1 MAIAARPSQIRTIL
15 VTDPRQETPMRY
27 LDVPSTALLLA
38 VAFASTAAVAQQP
51 RPSGP
56 PPAAAPAQPQ
66 AEQPAPP
73 APYKVMPVT
82 LAKPLADPSFDAFRK
97 ELAEIAKKK
106 DRAALAAR
114 VVAKGFFWQRED
126 SNVADAKKPGV
137 DNLAAA
143 IGLDA
148 KDGSGWEALGAY
160 VADTTGEENPE
171 MKGVICTPAAPMF
184 DEKDLEQV
192 AQATKTDATEW
203 AYPTAPGLEVRTKA
217 AAGAP
222 VVDKLGIN
230 LLRLY
235 ADEKQSEA
243 NADWIRIVTPSGK
256 VGYVLVSAIMPL
268 VSDQLCYVKDAT
280 GWRITGYAGGGGG
293 EQ

>member
-1 MAIAARPSQIRTIL
+1 
-15 VTDPRQETPMRY
+15 MRY
-27 LDVPSTALLLA
+27 LCVRSTSLLIA
-38 VAFASTAAVAQQP
+38 VALASTATEAQQP

-56 PPAAAPAQPQ
+56 PPAAAPAEPPPQ
-66 AEQPAPP
+66 QAAPP

-82 LAKPLADPSFDAFRK
+82 LAKAIAEPSLEAFRK
-97 ELAEIAKKK
+97 ELADIAKKK

-126 SNVADAKKPGV
+126 SNVADGKKTGI

-160 VADTTGEENPE
+160 VADPTGEQNPE
-171 MKGVICTPAAPMF
+171 MNGVICTPATPVF
-184 DEKDLEQV
+184 NEKDLEQV
-192 AQATKTDATEW
+192 AETTKTDATEW
-203 AYPTAPGLEVRTKA
+203 AYPPAPGLEVHAKPA
-217 AAGAP
+217 ATAP
-222 VVDKLGIN
+222 IVERLGIN

-243 NADWIRIVTPSGK
+243 SVDWIRVVTPSGK
-256 VGYVLVSAIMPL
+256 VGYVLISGIMPL
-268 VSDQLCYVKDAT
+268 VSDQLCYIKEAG

-293 EQ
+293 GE